1 MWSLPLLPIRQKRQF
16 FYVLQSKNGIFA
28 DISLQYVVMKTEN
41 IKIREAVAADAS
53 LVGRVVLMALHY
65 DETHPFA
72 SIFAELA
79 AREVSQYSYRNALVA
94 EVDGETVGAIIGY
107 DGARLEELRKPLYE
121 LMIEKFGSVRPVE
134 DETSAGEFYLD
145 SIAVLPQWR
154 GRGVGGALLSAAR
167 DRAFAAGHERVGL
180 IVDFANPR
188 AEALYNSL
196 GFERVN
202 ATTFLGHDMW
212 HLQAKK
218 R

>member
-1 MWSLPLLPIRQKRQF
+1 M
-16 FYVLQSKNGIFA
+16 
-28 DISLQYVVMKTEN
+28 EN
-41 IKIREAVAADAS
+41 INIREAVPGDAP
-53 LVGRVVLMALHY
+53 LVGKVVLMALHY
-65 DETHPFA
+65 DEQHPLA

-94 EVDGETVGAIIGY
+94 EVDGAAIIGY

-121 LMIEKFGSVRPVE
+121 LMVEKFGGVRPVE

-145 SIAVLPQWR
+145 SLAVLPQWR

-167 DRAFAAGHERVGL
+167 DRAFAAGHSRVGL

-212 HLQAKK
+212 HMQAKNPK
-218 R
+218 GI

>member
-1 MWSLPLLPIRQKRQF
+1 MEQI
-16 FYVLQSKNGIFA
+16 
-28 DISLQYVVMKTEN
+28 D
-41 IKIREAVAADAS
+41 IKIREAVAADAP

-65 DETHPFA
+65 DDTHPLA
-72 SIFAELA
+72 SIFARLA

-94 EVDGETVGAIIGY
+94 EIGGAVVGAIIGY

-121 LMIEKFGSVRPVE
+121 LMVEKFGGVRPVE

-145 SIAVLPQWR
+145 SLAVLPQWR

-180 IVDFANPR
+180 IVDFENPR

-218 R
+218 THSEDNV

>member
-1 MWSLPLLPIRQKRQF
+1 MSNQIFMEQT
-16 FYVLQSKNGIFA
+16 GIK
-28 DISLQYVVMKTEN
+28 V
-41 IKIREAVAADAS
+41 REAVAADAP

-65 DETHPFA
+65 DETHPLA

-94 EVDGETVGAIIGY
+94 EVDGKTVGAIIGY
-107 DGARLEELRKPLYE
+107 DGARLGELRKPLYE
-121 LMIEKFGSVRPVE
+121 LMVAKFGCVRPVE
-134 DETSAGEFYLD
+134 DETSAGEFYVD
-145 SIAVLPQWR
+145 SIAVMPQWR

-180 IVDFANPR
+180 IVDFENPR

-218 R
+218 QQ